1 MDSLA
6 FRMANIL
13 VGNALGVAALE
24 ITLTGCRLFFHVEAI
39 VAVTG
44 APVKVTVDGK
54 EVQMWGRFRVP
65 AKSKLSVG
73 NINKT
78 GFRAYL
84 AIKGGFPDIPAYLGS
99 KSTSLGLGGY
109 QVGVCHGFGKAAVS

>member
-1 MDSLA
+1 MGIPRSGPMDSLA

-44 APVKVTVDGK
+44 APVKVTVNGQ
-54 EVQMWGRFRVP
+54 EMPMWGRFHVP
-65 AKSKLSVG
+65 AKSKLSIGNVG
-73 NINKT
+73 KT

-109 QVGVCHGFGKAAVS
+109 QVSS